1 MEAAPLVAEL
11 DALARR
17 ARLDLTESPAAPGAD
32 APDDDDPLRDLGLTP
47 REAEVLALLAEGRTN
62 GEIGQALFIST
73 RTAGV
78 HVSNILAKLGVRSRT
93 QAAAVAHRVGR

>member
-1 MEAAPLVAEL
+1 MEARPLVDEL

-17 ARLDLTESPAAPGAD
+17 ARLGDRVAPAASAAVAGD
-32 APDDDDPLRDLGLTP
+32 ADPLRDLGLTP
-47 REAEVLALLAEGRTN
+47 REVEVLALLAEGRTN
-62 GEIGQALFIST
+62 GEIGAALYIST

-93 QAAAVAHRVGR
+93 QAAAVAHRAAPR